1 MGGRPSGHISAI
13 VSGGTKAWADGAK
26 LWSGFSWAVPSVGSE
41 NQSLAYAVA
50 DEPIDTLRNAMRKA
64 RGK

>member
-1 MGGRPSGHISAI
+1 MGGRPNGHISAI
-13 VSGGTKAWADGAK
+13 LSGGTKAWDDGAK
-26 LWSGFSWAVPSVGSE
+26 LGSGFSRAAPSVGSE

-50 DEPIDTLRNAMRKA
+50 DELIDTLRNAMRKA